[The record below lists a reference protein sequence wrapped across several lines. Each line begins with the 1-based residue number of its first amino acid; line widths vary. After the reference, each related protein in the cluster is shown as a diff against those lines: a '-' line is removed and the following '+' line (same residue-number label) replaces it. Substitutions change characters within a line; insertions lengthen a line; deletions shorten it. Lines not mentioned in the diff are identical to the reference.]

1 MNPSQMQPGPPQS
14 DHTHESNRS
23 YSEPSS
29 PRAIINIHGLV
40 IECISESPGLVSAM
54 VRPFKFFRTDSGQ
67 PSVTVTAV
75 ESEPPYSSFPS
86 VASSFSTPRNIV
98 FTRGDTKII
107 DYFGKGLVIAD
118 DNGRKHTIYGTDPN
132 FLQEAF
138 YLLVLSLLGQY
149 CDEKGILR
157 IHALTFSLNDTA
169 VIFSAQSGG
178 GKSTM
183 AFSVLEKEGFKLI
196 SDDEALVDGDGSVL
210 PLPIRMGTLD
220 EARISSIPPE
230 YVYRIDRMEFGGKYF
245 IDIDYWEDRL
255 ERRLLKK
262 KILFSVK
269 RLINGNPYI
278 ERSSWFDTLKTLMS
292 AAVIGLGLYQG
303 MEFVFN
309 NGPGEIFSRVPVFGR
324 RLYAAL
330 KLAATAES
338 YKIFLGRDHAENIKV
353 MEEFLRKIQAGAE
366 R

>member
-1 MNPSQMQPGPPQS
+1 MQPEQAYPNHPYEGAKRH
-14 DHTHESNRS
+14 DGAS
-23 YSEPSS
+23 Y
-29 PRAIINIHGLV
+29 PRAIVNIHGLV
-40 IECISESPGLVSAM
+40 IECISESPELVSAM
-54 VRPFKFFRTDSGQ
+54 VRPFNFFRTDYGQ
-67 PSVTVTAV
+67 PSVTVIGV
-75 ESEPPYSSFPS
+75 ESEPPYSSFPN
-86 VASSFSTPRNIV
+86 APSSFSTPRNIV
-98 FTRGDTKII
+98 FTKGSTKII
-107 DYFGKGLVIAD
+107 DYFGKGVVIGD
-118 DNGRKHTIYGTDPN
+118 DGGRKHTIYGTDPN

-157 IHALTFSLNDTA
+157 IHALTFSLDDTA

-183 AFSVLEKEGFKLI
+183 AFSVLEREGLRLI
-196 SDDEALVDGDGSVL
+196 SDDEALVDKDGSVL

-230 YVYRIDRMEFGGKYF
+230 YVYRIERMEFGGKYF
-245 IDIDYWEDRL
+245 IDIDYWDDKL
-255 ERRLLKK
+255 ERRLLRK
-262 KILFSVK
+262 KILFFAK

-278 ERSSWFDTLKTLMS
+278 EKSSRFETLKSLMS

-309 NGPGEIFSRVPVFGR
+309 NSPGEIFSRVPVFGR

-330 KLAATAES
+330 SLTAAAES
-338 YKIFLGRDHAENIKV
+338 YKIFLGRDHAENIRV
-353 MEEFLRKIQAGAE
+353 LEEFLRKRQAGAA

>member
-1 MNPSQMQPGPPQS
+1 MQHSPPQS
-14 DHTHESNRS
+14 GHRHESRREQNAD
-23 YSEPSS
+23 SS
-29 PRAIINIHGLV
+29 RRAIINIHGLV
-40 IECISESPGLVSAM
+40 IECMSESPELVQAM
-54 VRPFKFFRTDSGQ
+54 VRPFNFFRTDSGR

-86 VASSFSTPRNIV
+86 ASSSFSTPRNIV

-107 DYFGKGLVIAD
+107 DYFGKGVVIAD
-118 DNGRKHTIYGTDPN
+118 DNGRKHTIYGTDPD
-132 FLQEAF
+132 FLQESF
-138 YLLVLSLLGQY
+138 YLLVLSLLGQH

-183 AFSVLEKEGFKLI
+183 AFSVLEKEGFRLI
-196 SDDEALVDGDGSVL
+196 SDDEALVDSGGSVL

-245 IDIDYWEDRL
+245 IDIDYWEDKL
-255 ERRLLKK
+255 ERRLLRK
-262 KILFSVK
+262 KILFSAK

-278 ERSSWFDTLKTLMS
+278 EKSSRFETLKSLMS

-309 NGPGEIFSRVPVFGR
+309 NSPGEIFSRVPVFGR

-330 KLAATAES
+330 KLTATAES
-338 YKIFLGRDHAENIKV
+338 YKIFLGRDHSENINV
-353 MEEFLRKIQAGAE
+353 LEEFLRKREAGAP

>member
-1 MNPSQMQPGPPQS
+1 MQPEQAYPDQTYEGPGS
-14 DHTHESNRS
+14 RGDGS
-23 YSEPSS
+23 YR
-29 PRAIINIHGLV
+29 RAIIDIHGLV
-40 IECISESPGLVSAM
+40 IECMSESPELVRAL
-54 VRPFKFFRTDSGQ
+54 VRPFNFFRTDSAR

-86 VASSFSTPRNIV
+86 APSSFSTPRNIV
-98 FTRGDTKII
+98 FTKGSTKII
-107 DYFGKGLVIAD
+107 DYFGKGVVIAD
-118 DNGRKHTIYGTDPN
+118 DNGRKHTIYGTDPD
-132 FLQEAF
+132 FLQESF
-138 YLLVLSLLGQY
+138 YLLVLSLLGQH
-149 CDEKGILR
+149 CDKNGILR

-183 AFSVLEKEGFKLI
+183 AFSVLEKEGFRLI
-196 SDDEALVDGDGSVL
+196 SDDEALVDSGGSVL

-245 IDIDYWEDRL
+245 IDIDYWEDKL

-278 ERSSWFDTLKTLMS
+278 EKSSYFETLKSLMS

-309 NGPGEIFSRVPVFGR
+309 NSPGEIFSRVPVFGR

-338 YKIFLGRDHAENIKV
+338 YKIFLGRDHSENINIL
-353 MEEFLRKIQAGAE
+353 EEFLKNRDAGAS